1 VRDVLLDSNGVEA
14 LAHFAEPV
22 VQQFPINYNR
32 MIATTSTQP
41 LQMDVKKE
49 GVWENIR
56 AVWSVD

>member
-1 VRDVLLDSNGVEA
+1 
-14 LAHFAEPV
+14 